1 MKKIYLS
8 IITAT
13 IAFSANAQL
22 TLTKAFNEPVL
33 GDVNSKEIFD
43 SVAVLNN
50 STGLNQVWNFS
61 ALTSSSVTEVGT
73 FTTVASTPNGS
84 NYAGATIVEDDG
96 QSGFTYYKSTSTQY
110 EIVGIE
116 DPNIVLNFT
125 NTAIAAIWPVTMGYS
140 NTDLFAGSA
149 AAGGTLTGTATGTTT
164 SMGTGT
170 GTLIIPGGASF
181 TNILQ
186 VKTQQNVELN
196 LAGGFITATVQTTD
210 YNYYHGT
217 QKFPLLTVSY
227 SDVQGAFANTSA
239 TIKINNSVITGIND
253 LNFDASFNIFPNP
266 AKDYVN
272 VKLHNAVN
280 ANCKIQIVNSIGQ
293 IAQEIDL
300 GNDSEITR
308 NISVSN
314 LNSGIY
320 MVKTTLGNKVSVRKL
335 IIE

>member
-164 SMGTGT
+164 TMGTGT

-300 GNDSEITR
+300 GSDSEITR

-320 MVKTTLGNKVSVRKL
+320 MVKTTLGDKVSVRKL